1 MTNQD
6 RSGLSAAL
14 LTDADWH
21 KSSLSG
27 ELGNCVEVANLA
39 SGEVAVRNSRFPSGP
54 ALVFTLAEW
63 SAFVGGVELGE
74 FAPEA

>member
-1 MTNQD
+1 MTNQHHN
-6 RSGLSAAL
+6 GVSAAL

-39 SGEVAVRNSRFPSGP
+39 SGEIALRNSRFPAGP
-54 ALVFTLAEW
+54 ALIFTLAEW

-74 FAPEA
+74 FAHT